1 MSQKAILD
9 KLISLKTEWDEC
21 DKRIAQ
27 IKEEL
32 KPIIIGRLKQLNYKE
47 EEGFFA
53 KIKIGPRIYE
63 RKKSIRGLI
72 SWNED
77 FIDEGTGAIT
87 TIERHKVVMVDG
99 EWYISALS
107 LEELINF
114 KHP

>member
-1 MSQKAILD
+1 MSQNAILD

-27 IKEEL
+27 IKEKL
-32 KPIIIGRLKQLNYKE
+32 KPIIIDRLKQLNYKE
-47 EEGFFA
+47 EEFFT
-53 KIKIGPRIYE
+53 KIKIAPRIYE
-63 RKKSIRGLI
+63 KKKSIRGLI

-77 FIDEGTGAIT
+77 FIDEDTGAIT
-87 TIERHKVVMVDG
+87 TIVRHEVVMVDG

-114 KHP
+114 KQL

>member
-1 MSQKAILD
+1 MSQNVILD

-21 DKRIAQ
+21 DEKINQ
-27 IKEEL
+27 LKEKL
-32 KPIIIGRLKQLNYKE
+32 RPIIIDRLKQLNYRE
-47 EEGFFA
+47 EEFFA
-53 KIKIGPRIYE
+53 KIKRAPFVYE
-63 RKKSIRGLI
+63 KKKIIRGLI

-77 FIDEGTGAIT
+77 FIDEDTGAIT

>member
-1 MSQKAILD
+1 MSENAILD

-32 KPIIIGRLKQLNYKE
+32 KPVIIDRLQQLNYRE
-47 EEGFFA
+47 EDFYTKTKRVSFMPE
-53 KIKIGPRIYE
+53 Y
-63 RKKSIRGLI
+63 KKSIRGLI

-77 FIDEGTGAIT
+77 LIDEDTGAIT

-99 EWYISALS
+99 EWYLSALS
-107 LEELINF
+107 LEELVNF
-114 KHP
+114 KQ